1 MTPRSLVGIIIGKNG
16 DMIKKITG
24 ETSCRIQFKPG
35 MFLCL
40 SLSIKFVV
48 LYNILQNCF
57 VTGVVFCC
65 CEH

>member
-35 MFLCL
+35 MFLC
-40 SLSIKFVV
+40 
-48 LYNILQNCF
+48 
-57 VTGVVFCC
+57 
-65 CEH
+65 